1 MQPYVK
7 DTEYKV
13 TRRNLHDNHVDPSVP
28 LAADRYEQLVV
39 VVVAGVEEGVQF
51 VVVEVPVPHM
61 VHDNHVGS
69 VVVVVVVD
77 MSALLIY

>member
-1 MQPYVK
+1 M
-7 DTEYKV
+7 
-13 TRRNLHDNHVDPSVP
+13 
-28 LAADRYEQLVV
+28 AADRYEQLVV

-69 VVVVVVVD
+69 VVVVVVVVD

>member
-1 MQPYVK
+1 M
-7 DTEYKV
+7 
-13 TRRNLHDNHVDPSVP
+13 
-28 LAADRYEQLVV
+28 AADRYEQLVV

-61 VHDNHVGS
+61 VRDNHVGS
-69 VVVVVVVD
+69 VVVVVVVVVD

>member
-1 MQPYVK
+1 M
-7 DTEYKV
+7 
-13 TRRNLHDNHVDPSVP
+13 
-28 LAADRYEQLVV
+28 AADRYEQLV

-69 VVVVVVVD
+69 VVVVVVVVD